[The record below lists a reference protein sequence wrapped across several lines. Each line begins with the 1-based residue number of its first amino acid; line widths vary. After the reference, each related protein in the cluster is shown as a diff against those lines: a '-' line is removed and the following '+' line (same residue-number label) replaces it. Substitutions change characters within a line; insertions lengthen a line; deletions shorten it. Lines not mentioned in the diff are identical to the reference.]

1 MLKGLGIIDQAKI
14 LVRGGQGG
22 DGCVSFR
29 REKFIP
35 RGGPDGG
42 DGGNG
47 GAVIVQSDAS
57 MHTLLDLHYH
67 SLNFA
72 ERGVHGKG
80 KTMHGKRGQDL
91 YIRVPVG
98 TICKD
103 AETDEILWDFQRDGE
118 HFAAAHGGRGGKGNA
133 RFATSTNQAPRQSTP
148 GTPGE
153 ERWLLLELKLLA
165 DVGLLGFPNVGKSTL
180 LARISAAKPKIA
192 DYPFTT
198 LTPYLGVVQLPDYA
212 TCVVADIPGLI
223 PGAHAGKGLGLDFL
237 KHIERT
243 RLLMHLVDLSTPAE
257 GRSPWADCEALNHE
271 LACFSPELA
280 QRPQIVVATK
290 MDLPIA
296 QQRWPDVQRLFT
308 THGYEIM
315 PISAA
320 TGEGVQGLIF
330 RLAARLQDL

>member
-1 MLKGLGIIDQAKI
+1 
-14 LVRGGQGG
+14 VRGGEGG

-35 RGGPDGG
+35 RGGPNGGDGG
-42 DGGNG
+42 DGGD
-47 GAVIVQSDAS
+47 VIVESTAS
-57 MHTLLDLHYH
+57 VRTLLDLRYH

-72 ERGVHGKG
+72 ERGMHGQG
-80 KTMHGKRGQDL
+80 KDMHGKRGKDL
-91 YIRVPVG
+91 LIRVPVG

-103 AETDEILWDFQRDGE
+103 ADTDEVLWDFQEEG
-118 HFAAAHGGRGGKGNA
+118 ACVIMAHGGRGGKGNA
-133 RFATSTNQAPRQSTP
+133 RFATSTNRAPRQATP

-153 ERWLLLELKLLA
+153 ERCLLMELKLLA
-165 DVGLLGFPNVGKSTL
+165 DVGLLGFPNAGKSTL
-180 LARISAAKPKIA
+180 LSRLSAARPKIA

-198 LTPYLGVVQLPDYA
+198 LSPHLGVVQLPDYA

-223 PGAHAGKGLGLDFL
+223 PGAHAGRGLGLDFL

-243 RLLMHLVDLSTPAE
+243 RLLVHLVDLSTQAE
-257 GRSPWADCEALNHE
+257 GRSPWADFEALHYE

-296 QQRWPDVQRLFT
+296 QQRWPDVQRLFIAQ
-308 THGYEIM
+308 GYEIL

-320 TGEGVQGLIF
+320 TGEGVQALIF
-330 RLAARLQDL
+330 RLADHLQHL

>member
-1 MLKGLGIIDQAKI
+1 M
-14 LVRGGQGG
+14 RGGQGG

-35 RGGPDGG
+35 RGGPDGD
-42 DGGNG
+42 DGGDG

-57 MHTLLDLHYH
+57 MNTLLDLHYH
-67 SLNFA
+67 SFNFA
-72 ERGVHGKG
+72 ERGAHGKG
-80 KTMHGKRGQDL
+80 KTMHGKRGQEL
-91 YIRVPVG
+91 HIRVPVG
-98 TICKD
+98 TVCKD
-103 AETDEILWDFQRDGE
+103 AETDEVLWDFQQDGE
-118 HFAAAHGGRGGKGNA
+118 RFVAARGGRGGKGNA
-133 RFATSTNQAPRQSTP
+133 RFTTSTNQAPRQSTP

-153 ERWLLLELKLLA
+153 ERWLLMELKLLA

-180 LARISAAKPKIA
+180 LSRISAAKPKIA

-198 LTPYLGVVQLPDYA
+198 LTPHLGVVQLPDYA
-212 TCVVADIPGLI
+212 TCVVADMPGLI
-223 PGAHAGKGLGLDFL
+223 PGAHTGKGLGLDFL

-243 RLLMHLVDLSTPAE
+243 RLLMHLVDLSTQEE
-257 GRSPWADCEALNHE
+257 GRSPWTDFEALNHE
-271 LACFSPELA
+271 LVCFSPELA

-308 THGYEIM
+308 SHGYEII
-315 PISAA
+315 PLSSA

-330 RLAARLQDL
+330 RLAARLRDL

>member
-1 MLKGLGIIDQAKI
+1 
-14 LVRGGQGG
+14 VRGGQGG
-22 DGCVSFR
+22 DGCLSFR

-35 RGGPDGG
+35 RGGPNGG

-57 MHTLLDLHYH
+57 MQTLLDLHYH
-67 SLNFA
+67 SFNFA

-80 KTMHGKRGQDL
+80 KDMHGKRGKDL

-103 AETDEILWDFQRDGE
+103 AETDEVLGDFQHDGE
-118 HFAAAHGGRGGKGNA
+118 HFVAAHGGRGGKGNA
-133 RFATSTNQAPRQSTP
+133 RFATATNRAPRQVTP
-148 GTPGE
+148 GALGE
-153 ERWLLLELKLLA
+153 ERWLLMELKLLA
-165 DVGLLGFPNVGKSTL
+165 DIGLLGFPSAGKSTL
-180 LARISAAKPKIA
+180 LSRLSAAKPKIA

-198 LTPYLGVVQLPDYA
+198 LAPHLGVVQLPDYA

-243 RLLMHLVDLSTPAE
+243 RLLVHLVDLSTQEE
-257 GRSPWADCEALNHE
+257 GRAPWADFEALHHE

-308 THGYEIM
+308 TQGYEIL
-315 PISAA
+315 SLSSA
-320 TGEGVQGLIF
+320 TGEGVQALIF
-330 RLAARLQDL
+330 RLAAHLQHL